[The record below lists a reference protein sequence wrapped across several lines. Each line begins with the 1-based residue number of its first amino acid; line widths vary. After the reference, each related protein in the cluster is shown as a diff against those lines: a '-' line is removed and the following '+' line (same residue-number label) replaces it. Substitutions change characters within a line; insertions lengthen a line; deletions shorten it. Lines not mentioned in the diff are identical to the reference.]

1 MCISITFFQTNF
13 YTNGQFCLYDVKCGD
28 THEKWTATRIQ
39 NTSNS
44 DYDPVSYHHTYNAII
59 SYDCGLGKRFNEGG
73 NYIRNVDYICDKRA
87 SGAKEVEVKNI
98 FIIMRIIE
106 LRIVITNAAGILAK
120 LPSSND

>member
-1 MCISITFFQTNF
+1 MDF
-13 YTNGQFCLYDVKCGD
+13 YVNGHLCLYDVKCGD

-44 DYDPVSYHHTYNAII
+44 DYDPASYHHTYNAII

-87 SGAKEVEVKNI
+87 SGAKDVEGKNI
-98 FIIMRIIE
+98 IIMSIVKFRIIIK
-106 LRIVITNAAGILAK
+106 IVAGILAQ
-120 LPSSND
+120 LPSTYN